1 MTLKNLCHLAFT
13 SRPPHTASPSCRAE
27 MACGLPTQ
35 ALVALHFC
43 TWYSLGL
50 LTSFPGKFSSYKCR
64 YPYLHFPRVV
74 KWGPHRVYSSYK
86 FCTLVAMGRLKLV
99 LGSKGFFPLLRGSSF
114 ASLVEAFSLS
124 LERVTPI
131 LELKFEILG
140 PISNFFF
147 SWFVICLYEKLLQ
160 VFANYVKQHI
170 YTITL
175 VIKNST
181 V

>member
-13 SRPPHTASPSCRAE
+13 SRPPHMASPSCRAE

-99 LGSKGFFPLLRGSSF
+99 LGSKGSFPLLRGSSF
-114 ASLVEAFSLS
+114 TSLVEAFSLS

-147 SWFVICLYEKLLQ
+147 FPGLWFVYMKSFYRFLQ
-160 VFANYVKQHI
+160 TMSNNTFTQ
-170 YTITL
+170 
-175 VIKNST
+175 
-181 V
+181 